1 MSVIENIAPRLFPM
15 INNDNN
21 IVPDTNINTVQ
32 RFLIWWVFY
41 NPLHSYL
48 RFFMVFIILSFLPK
62 YVGALSMLG
71 LLGYELN
78 LDKFQMAFESFKP
91 VDGMGYWVPIYANYV
106 IASICLAM
114 NYEIQVNP
122 STIQLTRSVS
132 GSVGE
137 DQNET
142 IEENKETPEAASD
155 NSESENGTDAKS
167 KGLFKRKSKECLK
180 NRESP

>member
-1 MSVIENIAPRLFPM
+1 M
-15 INNDNN
+15 
-21 IVPDTNINTVQ
+21 
-32 RFLIWWVFY
+32 
-41 NPLHSYL
+41 
-48 RFFMVFIILSFLPK
+48 
-62 YVGALSMLG
+62 
-71 LLGYELN
+71 EL
-78 LDKFQMAFESFKP
+78 ESLKP
-91 VDGMGYWVPIYANYV
+91 VDDKCYGVSFYADYV
-106 IASICLAM
+106 IGAVCLAM